1 MKSPEPRCTDMQLD
15 EIDGYPRLVL
25 RGECDSGIAARLDQR
40 LDQVIEAGR
49 RGLMVDTREVRY
61 IDGNCCRALVGAI
74 ERVRA
79 AGGECVIV
87 DQSDPLERSLKLLTF
102 GDMALAVPTV
112 SQASSYL
119 RWVH

>member
-1 MKSPEPRCTDMQLD
+1 MKSPEPRCTDMKLD

-25 RGECDSGIAARLDQR
+25 RGECDSGIAAWLDQR

-61 IDGNCCRALVGAI
+61 IDGHCCRALVGAI

-102 GDMALAVPTV
+102 GDMAMAVPTV

>member
-1 MKSPEPRCTDMQLD
+1 MKSPEPRTTDMQLD
-15 EIDGYPRLVL
+15 EIDGYTRLIL
-25 RGECDSGIAARLDQR
+25 RGECDSGIAALLNQR
-40 LDQVIEAGR
+40 LDQLIRGGC

-61 IDGNCCRALVGAI
+61 LDGSCCRALAGAI

-79 AGGECVIV
+79 SGGECVIV
-87 DQSDPLERSLKLLTF
+87 DQSDPLERTLKLLNLSE
-102 GDMALAVPTV
+102 MAMAVPTV